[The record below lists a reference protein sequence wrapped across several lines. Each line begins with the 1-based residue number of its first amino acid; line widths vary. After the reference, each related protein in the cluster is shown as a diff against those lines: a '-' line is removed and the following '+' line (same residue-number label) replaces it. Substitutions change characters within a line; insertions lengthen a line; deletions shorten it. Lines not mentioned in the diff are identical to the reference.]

1 MEMKWKMSSMKQ
13 RKIEETDGIKAQNK
27 TNDRRGI
34 LRSCNITISFEAEI
48 TLRSNTRSS
57 RRKNNRN
64 AIQLLMTVF

>member
-1 MEMKWKMSSMKQ
+1 MEMKWKMSSIKQ
-13 RKIEETDGIKAQNK
+13 RKIGETDRIKAHTK
-27 TNDRRGI
+27 NDRRGI